1 MIYSELKDDTNT
13 FLKNY
18 AVWIAVDLVVVII
31 ATILIIFV
39 IKNGKKKGQKVIE
52 DHTRGSDWLKAL
64 GEKDNILEVTATG
77 SRLTVRLKD
86 QSLVNKEQLKT
97 LGVTNIVTMSD
108 KLVLVVEDK
117 AELIKE
123 KLN

>member
-1 MIYSELKDDTNT
+1 MIYSELKDDFNA

-18 AVWIAVDLVVVII
+18 GIWIAIALVVVIVL
-31 ATILIIFV
+31 TIVIIFV
-39 IKNGKKKGQKVIE
+39 IKKRKKGTPKIE
-52 DHTRGSDWLKAL
+52 DHTQGSDWLIAL
-64 GEKDNILEVTATG
+64 GGKENLIEVTANG
-77 SRLTVRLKD
+77 SRLTVKLNDQNIIDKDKLK
-86 QSLVNKEQLKT
+86 E

-108 KLVLVVEDK
+108 KLILVVEDK

>member
-1 MIYSELKDDTNT
+1 MIYSELKDDFNS

-18 AVWIAVDLVVVII
+18 GVWIAVGVIAII
-31 ATILIIFV
+31 AITVFLILFL
-39 IKNGKKKGQKVIE
+39 NKKGKGNKKIE
-52 DHTRGSDWLKAL
+52 DNTAPSDWLIAL

>member
-1 MIYSELKDDTNT
+1 MIYSELKDDFNA

-18 AVWIAVDLVVVII
+18 GIWIAIALVVVIVL
-31 ATILIIFV
+31 TIVIISV
-39 IKNGKKKGQKVIE
+39 IKNRRKGTPKIE
-52 DHTRGSDWLKAL
+52 DHTQGSDWLIAL
-64 GEKDNILEVTATG
+64 GGKENLLEVTANG
-77 SRLTVRLKD
+77 SRLTVKLNDQNIIDKDKLKA
-86 QSLVNKEQLKT
+86 

-108 KLVLVVEDK
+108 KLILVVEDK

>member
-1 MIYSELKDDTNT
+1 MIYSELKDDFNS

-18 AVWIAVDLVVVII
+18 GVWIAVGVAAVIVL
-31 ATILIIFV
+31 TIVLILLLN
-39 IKNGKKKGQKVIE
+39 KKKKGKPQLE
-52 DHTRGSDWLKAL
+52 DHTASSDWLTAL
-64 GEKDNILEVTATG
+64 GEKENILEVTANG
-77 SRLTVRLKD
+77 SRLTVKLKD
-86 QSLVNKEQLKT
+86 QSIVNKDKLKE

-108 KLVLVVEDK
+108 KLILVVEDK